1 MRRRVD
7 EGGVAV
13 VVGVLHQLYLVVKV
27 VMLAAVCVDGSF
39 ELISTPRGIGQ
50 LAMTFQAIIQI
61 DCGTDILLVIV

>member
-27 VMLAAVCVDGSF
+27 VMLAAVYVDGSF
-39 ELISTPRGIGQ
+39 ELYLTVFCTKFNFAS
-50 LAMTFQAIIQI
+50 
-61 DCGTDILLVIV
+61 ILCL

>member
-27 VMLAAVCVDGSF
+27 VMLAAVCIDRCL
-39 ELISTPRGIGQ
+39 ELSTPLGNGHDFSRN
-50 LAMTFQAIIQI
+50 
-61 DCGTDILLVIV
+61 DSN